1 MEILWFQSENYTDP
15 EILKYSP
22 AGSLPFLVIDGVVY
36 KETVALMRYL
46 CGKVSFSNRLINVL
60 IMLLMD

>member
-46 CGKVSFSNRLINVL
+46 CGKVWQLIIN
-60 IMLLMD
+60 